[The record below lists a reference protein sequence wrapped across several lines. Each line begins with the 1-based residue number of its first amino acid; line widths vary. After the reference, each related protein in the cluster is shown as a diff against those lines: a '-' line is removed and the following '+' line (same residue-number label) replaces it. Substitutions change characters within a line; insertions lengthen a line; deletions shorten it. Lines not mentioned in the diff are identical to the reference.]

1 MRRFVLVALVGVLA
15 LGAACSG
22 SPGSATQGASVTTTS
37 EPVLRAA
44 EVTTTTEVPTTTTTE
59 APTTTTTTGP
69 PPKAHFTTTVRAIRA
84 NAAEI
89 DSLHVVGLTGASLR
103 DTAASLERDDSGTG
117 GIARQV
123 CTGLT
128 GGLSPAD
135 VVALD
140 AMTTWGF
147 RTRRLVQALNALDS
161 AIGRLYIRDLQD
173 SFTNI
178 CPEHVG
184 AAAQVIDLLELT
196 NPN

>member
-1 MRRFVLVALVGVLA
+1 MKRIIPSLVALAVLA
-15 LGAACSG
+15 AGGACSN
-22 SPGSATQGASVTTTS
+22 SPAPVAQGGSVTTTS
-37 EPVLRAA
+37 AA
-44 EVTTTTEVPTTTTTE
+44 EVTTTTEAPTTTTTE
-59 APTTTTTTGP
+59 IPTTTTTTGP
-69 PPKAHFTTTVRAIRA
+69 PPKAHFTATVRAIRA

-89 DSLHVVGLTGASLR
+89 DALHIAGLTGASLR
-103 DTAASLERDDSGTG
+103 ETAASLERDDSGSG
-117 GIARQV
+117 EVARLV

-135 VVALD
+135 VAALD

-161 AIGRLYIRDLQD
+161 AMGRLYIRDLQD
-173 SFTNI
+173 SFASI

-184 AAAQVIDLLELT
+184 AAAQVIDLLDLT